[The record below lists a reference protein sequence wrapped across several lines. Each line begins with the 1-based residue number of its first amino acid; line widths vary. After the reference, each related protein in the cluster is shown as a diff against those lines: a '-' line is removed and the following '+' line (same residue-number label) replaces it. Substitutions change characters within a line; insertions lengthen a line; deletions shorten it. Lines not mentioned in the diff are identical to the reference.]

1 LSHWNLEEDAM
12 EWISAV
18 VLAVQ
23 AIILLVSYL
32 KLYRHRVVYGLSTAV
47 LRLPRG
53 LPDDVHALQ
62 TEHINNELGSG
73 KYTVLS
79 VAQRPIDGDLEII
92 LGQIK
97 K

>member
-1 LSHWNLEEDAM
+1 M

-18 VLAVQ
+18 ILAVQ
-23 AIILLVSYL
+23 AIVLLVSYL
-32 KLYRHRVVYGLSTAV
+32 KLHRHRVVYGLRTAV
-47 LRLPRG
+47 LRLPKGSR
-53 LPDDVHALQ
+53 DDVYALQ

-79 VAQRPIDGDLEII
+79 VAQRPIDGNLEII